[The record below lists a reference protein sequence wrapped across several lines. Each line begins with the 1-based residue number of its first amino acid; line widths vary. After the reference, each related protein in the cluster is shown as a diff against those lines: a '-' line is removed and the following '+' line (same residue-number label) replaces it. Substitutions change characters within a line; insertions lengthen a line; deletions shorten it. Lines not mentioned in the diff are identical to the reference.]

1 MLDFFINLSEKLPS
15 LVKDIIISI
24 FLLVLGYFFLRVA
37 KNIVVRQLKKKI
49 SKDNQN
55 LLAYK
60 ITNILAKHFFT
71 HYLFWSILPYH

>member
-37 KNIVVRQLKKKI
+37 KNIVVRQLKKLVKI
-49 SKDNQN
+49 I
-55 LLAYK
+55 K
-60 ITNILAKHFFT
+60 IYSLIKLQIF
-71 HYLFWSILPYH
+71 